1 MGKKI
6 LTKINLD
13 EIKVGDIVG
22 VPHNCS
28 IGLYKNFRNPL
39 VSKETITKI
48 SPKRTKFTMNKGEYS
63 INGNGLANTFVKYDD
78 EAIASNESAENFEK
92 LKILNWGLETMAK
105 KGKFS
110 IKDLSDE
117 DILQCVELL
126 EKIKNKYVKEPV

>member
-1 MGKKI
+1 MSKRT
-6 LTKINLD
+6 LTKIHLD

-22 VPHNCS
+22 VPHDCS
-28 IGLYKNFRNPL
+28 VSLHKNFRNQF
-39 VSKETITKI
+39 VSKEKIIKIT
-48 SPKRTKFTMNKGEYS
+48 PKRTKFTTDKGEYS
-63 INGNGLANTFVKYDD
+63 VNGDRVANTFVKYDD

-92 LKILNWGLETMAK
+92 LRILNWELETMAK

-117 DILQCVELL
+117 EILQCVELL